1 MGMRLRKGP
10 APFAP
15 VALLGGASIRLR
27 AASAAEVDEAA
38 TRAGE
43 YVGALFLG
51 GQAADALAALAP
63 QFDLKAL
70 AALAAQ
76 AQATTGAGEP
86 LRVALNLKTSVE
98 RLVEWLMLVELAAV
112 CHDGWKGVS
121 DEDGGDIAVPDIGS
135 LALLLQDQVLR
146 ERVSARIY
154 SSVHEEI
161 SEGNASAASPNGAA
175 AADRT
180 IAGAAA
186 PKA

>member
-10 APFAP
+10 APFAS

-27 AASAAEVDEAA
+27 PASAAEVDEAA
-38 TRAGE
+38 RHAGE
-43 YVGALFLG
+43 HVAALFLG
-51 GQAADALAALAP
+51 GQAADVLAAFAP
-63 QFDLKAL
+63 QFDLSAL

-76 AQATTGAGEP
+76 AQAQTSAGEP
-86 LRVALNLKTSVE
+86 LRVALNLKTSAE

-112 CHDGWKGVS
+112 CHDGWKGVA
-121 DEDGGDIAVPDIGS
+121 DEDGRDIAVPDIGS

-161 SEGNASAASPNGAA
+161 SEGNASAASRNGVA

-180 IAGAAA
+180 TAGAAA